1 MTPACLHASTEPTQQ
16 VLNEKKKKTQTGKR
30 KEQILTLISASTAP
44 DENPTNVQ
52 GIGTGPGNLVI
63 TWTVRPFHWF
73 NVVHAVSWS
82 WNTNSKAVL
91 SSQQLDGL
99 QSNGPGL
106 EYKVQ
111 WRQRDTGED
120 WLSQNVA
127 NDSTFTVTGTPTF
140 VPYEIKVQAFND
152 YGSGPDPEV
161 VIGYSGED
169 CEWNCFYWRI
179 SSFFFLFC
187 L

>member
-1 MTPACLHASTEPTQQ
+1 M
-16 VLNEKKKKTQTGKR
+16 KKKKKKPKLE
-30 KEQILTLISASTAP
+30 KEKTDLTLISASTAP

-52 GIGTGPGNLVI
+52 GVGTGPGNLVI

-187 L
+187 F